1 MKKILFILFAALAFV
16 ACDKDFQSQT
26 EKTDL
31 EAVVQNNKVS
41 LKQALL
47 YAENSVNGINPTTR
61 SAERKV
67 KSTEIYVAKPAT
79 RSAEDTE
86 VSFYLINYE
95 DNEGFAMVSTDSRTT
110 PVYAYSDSGNLTPE
124 DLETNPGFQL
134 YMEEAIANYE
144 YDISIYDNTQPLPI
158 IIPDSLDGHVV
169 LVDGVECYS
178 KKDYYSSSILGPY
191 LTVTW
196 HQGDPYNYYCGVG
209 NATGCGPTAMA
220 QIMSLYKYPSSH
232 NGYTYAW
239 SSMVANAGF
248 NMYDRS
254 EGALSTAKLMYDVGI
269 ASGVTEHGPST
280 GTNPADHV
288 DAFEVFGYNCSDL
301 VSYNT
306 NIIIDEIDD
315 GRPVFICGYNSSGGH
330 GWVID
335 GYDRKYSITKYY
347 RITPP
352 YPYYKSIS
360 NPNDVMY
367 YFHCNMGWGNGNN
380 AFLLETNFGF
390 VNNKH
395 IIYQIYPN

>member
-1 MKKILFILFAALAFV
+1 MRKILFVMFAALAFV
-16 ACDKDFQSQT
+16 ACEKDFQSQT

-31 EAVVQNNKVS
+31 ETIVQNNKVS

-47 YAENSVNGINPTTR
+47 YAENSINGINPTTR
-61 SAERKV
+61 STERKV

-79 RSAEDTE
+79 RSAEGAE

-178 KKDYYSSSILGPY
+178 KKDYVSGLVLGPY
-191 LTVTW
+191 ITVEW
-196 HQGDPYNYYCGVG
+196 HQLSPYNYYCGAQ
-209 NATGCGPTAMA
+209 NSTGCGPTAAA
-220 QIMSLYKYPSSH
+220 QIMSKYKHPQTYG
-232 NGYTYAW
+232 GYTYAW
-239 SSMVANAGF
+239 DEMVATSKFDTN
-248 NMYDRS
+248 DVS
-254 EGALSTAKLMYDVGI
+254 IGALSTAKLMYDIGI
-269 ASGVTEHGPST
+269 ASGASHTPDT
-280 GTNPADHV
+280 GTSPYAHV
-288 DAFEVFGYNCSDL
+288 SSFNKFEYNCSNL
-301 VSYNT
+301 VNYNT
-306 NIIIDEIDD
+306 DIVIAEIDN
-315 GRPVFICGYNSSGGH
+315 GRPVFVCGYNSSGGH

-335 GYDRKYSITKYY
+335 GYDRRYSVTKYY

-360 NPNDVMY
+360 NPNDIAY
-367 YFHCNMGWGNGNN
+367 YFHCNMGWKDTPT
-380 AFLLETNFGF
+380 AFLLETKFIYINS
-390 VNNKH
+390 KKM
-395 IIYQIYPN
+395 IYQISPKS